1 MKNLSN
7 NMNKTIKN
15 HNFHQVLHFTFQIT
29 LFLSL
34 ITTFNAKAADS
45 NFSKPGSLVAQ
56 TTKKKFDTGQNPKEE
71 ITKAENLLFL
81 DNHLSK
87 VKSSTQ
93 FDYKIQ
99 SVGKLSKDPSDV
111 IKMFLE
117 FDKKIVSANAELASG
132 KNAPY
137 LSIVKYPQNNPIIL
151 YFLERDILEMQRLT
165 KGQPN
170 YFRKRIRT
178 ALAEGPRIKK
188 TNRTFNGKNI
198 SALTFSI
205 KPYATDPLRN
215 SPGRAK
221 YKKYSKK
228 TYTFVL
234 SDKVPGHLL
243 EIVTKIPSKNKKKIY
258 LKETLTFSN
267 TKETQ

>member
-1 MKNLSN
+1 MKNTT
-7 NMNKTIKN
+7 KTYSIYY
-15 HNFHQVLHFTFQIT
+15 QVLHFTFQIT
-29 LFLSL
+29 LVLSL
-34 ITTFNAKAADS
+34 ITTFNAKAEEAI
-45 NFSKPGSLVAQ
+45 FFKPGNLIAQ

-71 ITKAENLLFL
+71 ITKAETLLFL
-81 DNHLSK
+81 DNHLSEI
-87 VKSSTQ
+87 KSSTQ
-93 FDYKIQ
+93 FSYNIQ
-99 SVGKLSKDPSDV
+99 SVGKLAKEASDIINV
-111 IKMFLE
+111 LLE
-117 FDKKIVSANAELASG
+117 YDKKMISAYAELASG
-132 KNAPY
+132 KSVKY

-188 TNRTFNGKNI
+188 INRMFKGKNI
-198 SALTFSI
+198 SALTFTI

-234 SDKVPGHLL
+234 SREVPGHLL
-243 EIVTKIPSKNKKKIY
+243 EITTNIPSKNKKKIL
-258 LKETLTFSN
+258 LKETVSFSN
-267 TKETQ
+267 LKKM

>member
-1 MKNLSN
+1 MKNLT
-7 NMNKTIKN
+7 KTL
-15 HNFHQVLHFTFQIT
+15 NFLPQVLHFTFQIT
-29 LFLSL
+29 LLLSFN
-34 ITTFNAKAADS
+34 TTLNAKAEEAT
-45 NFSKPGSLVAQ
+45 FSKHKNLVAQ
-56 TTKKKFDTGQNPKEE
+56 TTNKKFDTGQNPKAE

-87 VKSSTQ
+87 IKSSTQ
-93 FDYKIQ
+93 FDYNIA

-111 IKMFLE
+111 IKVYLE
-117 FDKKIVSANAELASG
+117 FDKKIISANAELASG

-188 TNRTFNGKNI
+188 VKRTFKGKNI

-234 SDKVPGHLL
+234 SKKVPGHLL
-243 EIVTKIPSKNKKKIY
+243 EIITSIPSKNKKKIY
-258 LKETLTFSN
+258 LKETLSFSQV
-267 TKETQ
+267 KKIE